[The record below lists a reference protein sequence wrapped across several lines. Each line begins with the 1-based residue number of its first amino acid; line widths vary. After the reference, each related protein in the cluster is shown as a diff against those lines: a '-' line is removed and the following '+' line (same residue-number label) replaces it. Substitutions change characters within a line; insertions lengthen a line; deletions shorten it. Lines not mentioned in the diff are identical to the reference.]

1 MRALVWLLAMGLL
14 VAMLVFRPQI
24 VGTGSDLA
32 PAAAPAFYAAWCATS
47 AAHAISILAS
57 GDRGYVLTSRAQ
69 RKPLTEAG

>member
-32 PAAAPAFYAAWCATS
+32 PAAAAPAFYAAWVCDFGSPCHLDIAF
-47 AAHAISILAS
+47 
-57 GDRGYVLTSRAQ
+57 R
-69 RKPLTEAG
+69 